1 MAVSATPCRHIT
13 WGVEATLRPPAGRSK
28 PPLWS
33 SGTREGQI
41 QEGSAAE
48 EVVDTALY
56 WGNNRRYR
64 EMGMNLTCGNP
75 GAYLLRP
82 GDRHSRREPAT
93 ARVKSN
99 DSELMQ
105 LTYTSLSDAGK
116 LTPKEVPM
124 RKFVLLFVCS
134 FVLLSINACE
144 SGGGNGP
151 NDTPGVDVADDEY
164 TPPDGEEIDV
174 NAEISGPD
182 IELLDCGNG
191 ICEPDKGENLLTC
204 LEDCQNQGDCGNFIC
219 EPDKFEDPITCSND
233 CEELEH
239 CGDDDCNYAEDCLN
253 CPADC
258 GCEEDQVCIQ
268 PIEGVKYVC
277 SDVEDPLE
285 PYYWI
290 EGEWKCVESDGM
302 PCMGIDLVS
311 ITVDGWTEENGAVI
325 SGFKPCSN
333 GHAKES
339 DNENEIL
346 FSGESQTGT
355 TICPDGTFN
364 KDTEELNFN
373 QTTAGMD
380 TNHTW
385 KYEKQ

>member
-1 MAVSATPCRHIT
+1 
-13 WGVEATLRPPAGRSK
+13 
-28 PPLWS
+28 
-33 SGTREGQI
+33 
-41 QEGSAAE
+41 
-48 EVVDTALY
+48 
-56 WGNNRRYR
+56 
-64 EMGMNLTCGNP
+64 
-75 GAYLLRP
+75 
-82 GDRHSRREPAT
+82 
-93 ARVKSN
+93 
-99 DSELMQ
+99 
-105 LTYTSLSDAGK
+105 
-116 LTPKEVPM
+116 M

-290 EGEWKCVESDGM
+290 EGEWKCTEG
-302 PCMGIDLVS
+302 
-311 ITVDGWTEENGAVI
+311 TVQGSTYTVTIEGWDAENGANVK
-325 SGFKPCSN
+325 GFTPC
-333 GHAKES
+333 KEYGYVLITE
-339 DNENEIL
+339 DKTIFT
-346 FSGESQTGT
+346 FSGESMDGSVDCFNGIIEKSNNTLIFYAKSDT
-355 TICPDGTFN
+355 TPE
-364 KDTEELNFN
+364 TEF
-373 QTTAGMD
+373 
-380 TNHTW
+380 
-385 KYEKQ
+385 KYVKQ

>member
-1 MAVSATPCRHIT
+1 
-13 WGVEATLRPPAGRSK
+13 
-28 PPLWS
+28 
-33 SGTREGQI
+33 
-41 QEGSAAE
+41 
-48 EVVDTALY
+48 
-56 WGNNRRYR
+56 
-64 EMGMNLTCGNP
+64 
-75 GAYLLRP
+75 
-82 GDRHSRREPAT
+82 
-93 ARVKSN
+93 
-99 DSELMQ
+99 
-105 LTYTSLSDAGK
+105 
-116 LTPKEVPM
+116 M

-290 EGEWKCVESDGM
+290 EGEWKCTEG
-302 PCMGIDLVS
+302 
-311 ITVDGWTEENGAVI
+311 TVQGSTYTVTIEGWDAELGAEVH
-325 SGFKPCSN
+325 GFKPCSN
-333 GHAKES
+333 GYANTT
-339 DNENEIL
+339 DDPNN
-346 FSGESQTGT
+346 FTFNGESQSGNVQCKNGAFNLETG
-355 TICPDGTFN
+355 ILSFESEN
-364 KDTEELNFN
+364 TEGEE
-373 QTTAGMD
+373 
-380 TNHTW
+380 HSY
-385 KYEKQ
+385 KYELQ